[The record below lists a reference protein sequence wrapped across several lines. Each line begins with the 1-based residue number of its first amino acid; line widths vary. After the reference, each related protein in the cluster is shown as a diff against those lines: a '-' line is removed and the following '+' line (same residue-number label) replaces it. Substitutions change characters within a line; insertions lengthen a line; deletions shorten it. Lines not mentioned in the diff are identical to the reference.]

1 MNFTITES
9 VFITQIKTMFNQPVS
24 IMNGLCC
31 PLGTRMVT
39 ESTLL
44 GAVRSVV
51 CFEKGSIVVIPL
63 GGNDRK
69 HLAALQG
76 HLDNVLVRKTES
88 TLCRKFTCYEDVHP
102 NVESGSRAI

>member
-1 MNFTITES
+1 VNFTITES
-9 VFITQIKTMFNQPVS
+9 IFITKIHPMLYQPVG
-24 IMNGLCC
+24 IMNRLCC

-63 GGNDRK
+63 GSNDRK
-69 HLAALQG
+69 HLTALQG